1 MIINQIEGYTLITMI
16 RRALKYF
23 LINSV
28 TLYLL
33 SLAISGMVFEKG
45 FTTVVLAGVGLTVA
59 SLVIKPIIN
68 VLLLPINLVTFGLF
82 RWVSYAVTFYVITLV
97 VPGFKI
103 VEFVFHGLNSN
114 WITIPSLALSGV
126 LAVIAFSFITS
137 IVSSLLDWLLK

>member
-1 MIINQIEGYTLITMI
+1 MI

-103 VEFVFHGLNSN
+103 VEFVFHGLNST